1 MNELKIFKNEEFG
14 EVRTTEI
21 NGKTYF
27 VANDVAKALGYSNPS
42 KATNDHC
49 KKAEMVWGND
59 SLGRK
64 TAFKVI
70 PEGDIYRLVIKS
82 QLPSADKFER
92 WIFDE
97 VLPSIRQ
104 NGGYI
109 MNQNELTPE
118 QIVANALVVAQ
129 NILAQK
135 DKQIAEM
142 KPLVDFAEKV
152 TNSADTIDMAE
163 MAKLAHDEGIDIGRN
178 RLIKWLKENKILMNE
193 NTPYQRYIESGYFK
207 VVEVTKNTVFGT
219 QIHPKTV
226 ITGKGQVWL
235 MNKLLKEY

>member
-1 MNELKIFKNEEFG
+1 MNELKIFSNAEFG
-14 EVRTTEI
+14 EVRTTLI

-27 VANDVAKALGYSNPS
+27 VANDVAKALGYVDCA
-42 KATNDHC
+42 KAIRTHC
-49 KKAEMVWGND
+49 KGVAEMDTPTTG
-59 SLGRK
+59 GIQK
-64 TAFKVI
+64 MKYI

-178 RLIKWLKENKILMNE
+178 RLIKWLKGNKILMNE